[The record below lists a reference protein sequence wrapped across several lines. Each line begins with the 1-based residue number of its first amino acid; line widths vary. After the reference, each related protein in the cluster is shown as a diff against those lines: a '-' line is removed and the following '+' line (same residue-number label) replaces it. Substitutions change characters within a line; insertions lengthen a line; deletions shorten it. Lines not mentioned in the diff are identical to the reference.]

1 MKKPRKKSRIP
12 PQRTNK
18 HLVRSD
24 KRTTKK
30 ISAKPKA
37 KSASAKKQSPIKIL
51 TIKKHSPKPR
61 KYYVTISG
69 KKVSLDNEIIIK
81 YNLNPGEFLPFS
93 RYKVF
98 VEK

>member
-1 MKKPRKKSRIP
+1 MKKPKKKSRIP
-12 PQRTNK
+12 SQRTNK
-18 HLVRSD
+18 HLVRSG
-24 KRTTKK
+24 KKSNKK

-37 KSASAKKQSPIKIL
+37 KSTSAKKQPQVKIL
-51 TIKKHSPKPR
+51 TIKKNVPKPR
-61 KYYVTISG
+61 KYYITISG